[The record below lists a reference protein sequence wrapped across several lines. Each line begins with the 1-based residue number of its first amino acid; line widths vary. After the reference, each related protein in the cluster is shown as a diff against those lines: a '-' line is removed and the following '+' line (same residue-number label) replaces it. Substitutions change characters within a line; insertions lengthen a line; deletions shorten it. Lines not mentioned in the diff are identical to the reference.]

1 MITKAKPMDRR
12 LFMQSSIAL
21 LASQISLS
29 ACDDNAGTHDIRQS
43 LSHIDKSNNG
53 RLGLSVY
60 SKNLSYDVLMKDN
73 SIAFGP
79 MRTAKERFGMCSTFK
94 LPLAAMILRAID
106 QGDIKT
112 DTRIPISESD
122 ILSYA
127 PVTKKHLEQGYMS
140 AIALA
145 EAAQKTSDNTAA
157 NLLLPLIGGTDGF
170 TQNLRALGDETSR
183 LDRIEPTMN
192 LVTAGEIRDTTTPH
206 AMARLLSVILET
218 DYLSDASRALLK
230 QWMIDT
236 TTGSRRVRA
245 GLTDGGPDDWLAG
258 NKTGTGIAPS
268 MANIYGDIGVI
279 WPPNQPPIYFAAY
292 FQAEQYYDSIRPQDE
307 KILADTG
314 KIIAINNTNL
324 K

>member
-1 MITKAKPMDRR
+1 
-12 LFMQSSIAL
+12 MQSSAAAL

-29 ACDDNAGTHDIRQS
+29 ACEEIANTHDITQS

-60 SKNLSYDVLMKDN
+60 SKNLSYDILMKDN

-106 QGDIKT
+106 QGDIKA
-112 DTRIPISESD
+112 DMRIPISESD

-157 NLLLPLIGGTDGF
+157 NLLLPLIGGPEGF
-170 TQNLRALGDETSR
+170 TKNMRALGDRKTR
-183 LDRIEPTMN
+183 LDRIEPSMN
-192 LVTAGEIRDTTTPH
+192 LVSADDVRDTTTPYE
-206 AMARLLSVILET
+206 MAWTLSSIFET
-218 DYLSDASRALLK
+218 RYLSDASRALLK

-236 TTGSRRVRA
+236 NTGSSRVRA
-245 GLTDGGPDDWLAG
+245 GLPDSWLAG
-258 NKTGTGIAPS
+258 DKTGTGIAPS

-292 FQAEQYYDSIRPQDE
+292 YQADQYYDSIRPEDE
-307 KILADTG
+307 KMLAGAG
-314 KIIAINNTNL
+314 KIIGNMY